1 MEKVHSI
8 YEQDLKVLKPW
19 VDPLALKKIQ
29 GTWYKDERQVVM
41 NSLEHRC
48 TLIQS
53 HHDPPVYHIM
63 TPQYMDILELTEP
76 YTCSRGTTGGLN
88 FRRKPQTIS
97 VNVWSVNTTCQ
108 HLTHQS

>member
-1 MEKVHSI
+1 MEWIEENEPPPLIPVEDMEKVHSI

-19 VDPLALKKIQ
+19 VDPHALKKIQ

-53 HHDPPVYHIM
+53 HHDPPVYGHPGI
-63 TPQYMDILELTEP
+63 
-76 YTCSRGTTGGLN
+76 N
-88 FRRKPQTIS
+88 
-97 VNVWSVNTTCQ
+97 
-108 HLTHQS
+108 